1 MALDTLANVK
11 SVLSITVATDDTML
25 TQLMDAADSFV
36 EEHTGRSF
44 EGGAFTETHPGGSDK
59 VFLQNFPVAAITS
72 LRVDPD
78 RAFGSETERD
88 PTTYVVH
95 ADRGVIESLT
105 GPFLQPYR
113 KGSDDWP
120 ESVQAIYN
128 TATGSV
134 PNAVKQAYSD
144 LIGHWYRL
152 AKTHSDANFLL
163 LTELDDGTT
172 VKTYSWSLTRGL
184 TIPPG
189 VLELLKGFRV
199 PSI

>member
-11 SVLSITVATDDTML
+11 SALSVSSSTDDAIL

-36 EEHTGRSF
+36 EQHTGRSF
-44 EGGAFTETHPGGSDK
+44 EGGAFTETHPGGSNK
-59 VFLQNFPVAAITS
+59 LFLQNYPIASVTS

-78 RAFGSETERD
+78 RAFGAETELD

-95 ADRGVIESLT
+95 ADRGVIESLA

-120 ESVQAIYN
+120 ESVKVVYS

-134 PNAVKQAYSD
+134 PSAIKQAYSD
-144 LIGHWYRL
+144 LVGHWYRL
-152 AKTHSDANFLL
+152 AKTNADANFLL
-163 LTELDDGTT
+163 LTERDDGTT

-189 VLELLKGFRV
+189 VQELLNEYRV
-199 PSI
+199 PAI